1 MQNDDPPRTVLFT
14 LHELETL
21 HALVVAKIEG
31 VLVHS
36 QEYFRLEDIAHK
48 LALAKK
54 GQVARG

>member
-1 MQNDDPPRTVLFT
+1 MKTDEPPRTVSLT
-14 LHELETL
+14 LGELETL

-48 LALAKK
+48 LALAQKAH
-54 GQVARG
+54 G